1 MASAD
6 GVAADGRRA
15 LHRGPPWPDATRV
28 VSNETLAEHGVACPS
43 ADASTM
49 GGRATMGGL
58 PQPPRCVPRRP
69 ARPVPKLTSLASA
82 QVPYKLCPY
91 GGPYGGSLPFCKPTD
106 LRGFGTFCQGSRG
119 LKWFLA
125 SPGFCGTTK
134 VRRRARR
141 PRQRG
146 RA

>member
-1 MASAD
+1 MQTQAMLD
-6 GVAADGRRA
+6 LPPVVA
-15 LHRGPPWPDATRV
+15 PP
-28 VSNETLAEHGVACPS
+28 
-43 ADASTM
+43 
-49 GGRATMGGL
+49 
-58 PQPPRCVPRRP
+58 P
-69 ARPVPKLTSLASA
+69 ARPLMKLYPMFSMNMYAARRSGLRALRAQAPRVPCAQANESRLRPR

-91 GGPYGGSLPFCKPTD
+91 GGPYGGSLPFCKPTE

>member
-6 GVAADGRRA
+6 GVLADGRRA

-28 VSNETLAEHGVACPS
+28 VSNETLAEHGVACPP
-43 ADASTM
+43 
-49 GGRATMGGL
+49 GGIAACDNGGDCGL
-58 PQPPRCVPRRP
+58 CLM
-69 ARPVPKLTSLASA
+69 A
-82 QVPYKLCPY
+82 VPYKLCPY

-146 RA
+146 RARV